1 MGPSLVGGDT
11 RAAGPPDEMLNC
23 GVVVWSRQGVSGTV
37 RGSQLDKVRVLRL
50 EILVEGTL
58 CSGTDV
64 EAHFQR
70 TGGMCAPT
78 RMCTCDT
85 CAYVTGSREEANGRC
100 CQLVYLGER
109 CTDAHCGCAP
119 L

>member
-1 MGPSLVGGDT
+1 
-11 RAAGPPDEMLNC
+11 MLNC
-23 GVVVWSRQGVSGTV
+23 RVMAGSRQGVSETV
-37 RGSQLDKVRVLRL
+37 RGSQLDMVRVLRL

-58 CSGTDV
+58 CSGIDV

-78 RMCTCDT
+78 RMCTCDM
-85 CAYVTGSREEANGRC
+85 CAYVTGSREEGNGRC

-109 CTDAHCGCAP
+109 CTDARCGCAP